1 MKKRDLADR
10 NENTRE
16 TIKVIK
22 FRLDEIYEHFQYNI
36 DAIKSQFEITDKLEQ
51 DKISIAENI
60 WRLQIVF
67 LASTF
72 DFYMHELTKYGL
84 YEIYEET
91 SGWEKTEKYKNIQVS
106 METIELILESKNDN
120 NWFLEHI
127 NKYYQ
132 NITMVSYESVKDQL
146 NLLSISLK
154 DVADKAF
161 YKRGE
166 KEKTTD
172 KLKRRLN
179 ELFNR
184 RNQIAHQT
192 DREHANA
199 ELKDITKDIVE
210 EFIADIEKIVN
221 AIREVV
227 EAKELSQ

>member
-1 MKKRDLADR
+1 MR
-10 NENTRE
+10 NIVVSNRKEIT
-16 TIKVIK
+16 K
-22 FRLDEIYEHFQYNI
+22 FNLNEIYEHFRYNI
-36 DAIKSQFEITDKLEQ
+36 NAINSQFEVAEDLITNQRVFD
-51 DKISIAENI
+51 AENI

-84 YEIYEET
+84 CEIYGET
-91 SGWEKTEKYKNIQVS
+91 SGWEKTKKYKNIQVS
-106 METIELILESKNDN
+106 MELIESILKSERDSYSEKDSY
-120 NWFLEHI
+120 WFLEHI

-192 DREHANA
+192 DRNHANA
-199 ELKDITKDIVE
+199 KLKDITKDIVE